1 MPTILPSQRT
11 AAQSQLPRERVR
23 ILIRLAVCPMVVLLG
38 TFAATSSADD
48 PQPDPGHDAT
58 AFRDRVQP
66 FVTKHCVE
74 CHRGD
79 KPKGD
84 LGLDRVANLFESA
97 SARKGWQ
104 AIRDRVT
111 AGEMPPEERPRPTAD
126 EIKSLVDWI
135 DAGVQDGVRR
145 ERAAQGR
152 VVFRRL
158 NRVEYQ
164 NTIRDLLGVSIDVKD
179 LLPVDSAADGFD
191 NVGDA
196 LHVSSFLMEKY
207 LEAADTAL
215 NNAIANHPKPPN
227 RISKRYS
234 LKETHQVRATTEKVF
249 RKSEGDAV
257 VMFSSSAWQSVSISP
272 FYPPDRGRYRF
283 RISASGV
290 QNERK
295 PVTYR
300 IDAGKMEMT
309 GRPHLVGYFD
319 APAEESKIVEFLD
332 DLEPRSTIRI
342 SPYGLASAQAVDKIG
357 ADTYEGPGLS
367 VDWVE
372 VEGPIHDA
380 WPPATHRRIF
390 GELAQ
395 GSFPAYN
402 FRERVEVISSDPQ
415 RDADRILRSFARR
428 AFRRNVTDEDLRP
441 YLALVDAKLAEKR
454 TFEQAVRA
462 GLTAILVA
470 PDFLFLRETPGP
482 LDDFA
487 LASRLS
493 YFLWSSMPDDELL
506 QLAADRKLT
515 GKADNLKASEPETPP
530 ASTTLREQVDR
541 MLKDSRSN
549 AFVENFVGQWLGLRD
564 IDFTLPSHILY
575 PDYDEMLKASM
586 LKEAELFF
594 AELLK
599 DDLNLTNFLSSDFTM
614 LNGRLAK
621 HYGIPGIDGWEFR
634 KTTLPADSH
643 RGGVLTMAAVMKVT
657 ANGTSTSPVVRGAW
671 VLERILGTPPPKPP
685 ENIAALEP
693 DTRGATTIREQLAK
707 HRQIETCAACHRLI
721 DPPGFALESFDV
733 IGGYREHYRTTGN
746 GKPVTIDGRRMHY
759 LEGKAID
766 PSDTLL
772 DGRRFANIDEFK
784 RLLLDDRNQFA
795 KTLTTKLVT
804 YATGGPPEPSDRPQ
818 IDAIVK
824 NVDANGNGF
833 RTLIHEIVQSALFRK
848 K

>member
-1 MPTILPSQRT
+1 MHGSRWNRLIPT
-11 AAQSQLPRERVR
+11 
-23 ILIRLAVCPMVVLLG
+23 LARWCFRHLTTGATGFVLLVG
-38 TFAATSSADD
+38 ATLLRAADPEPSAI
-48 PQPDPGHDAT
+48 
-58 AFRDRVQP
+58 AFEPKSFDQKVQP

-84 LGLDRVANLFESA
+84 LRLDRLTNAFDSPT
-97 SARKGWQ
+97 SRKSWQ
-104 AIRDRVT
+104 TIRDRVA
-111 AGEMPPEERPRPTAD
+111 AGEMPPEERPRPTVD
-126 EIKSLVDWI
+126 EIKALLEWI

-145 ERAAQGR
+145 ERAIQGR

-164 NTIRDLLGVSIDVKD
+164 NTIRDLLGVNIDVKD
-179 LLPVDSAADGFD
+179 MLPVDSAADGFD

-207 LEAADTAL
+207 LEAADAAL
-215 NNAIANHPKPPN
+215 NIAISNRPKPPPL
-227 RISKRYS
+227 ISKKYS

-257 VMFSSSAWQSVSISP
+257 VMFSSSAWQSVSITP

-290 QNERK
+290 QSAGK
-295 PVTYR
+295 PITYR

-319 APAEESKIVEFLD
+319 APAEKSNVVEFLD

-342 SPYGLASAQAVDKIG
+342 SPYGLAGAQVVDKVG
-357 ADTYEGPGLS
+357 ADAYDGPGLS

-372 VEGPIHDA
+372 VEGPLHDA
-380 WPPATHRRIF
+380 WPPASHRRIF
-390 GELAQ
+390 GDLAQ
-395 GSFPAYN
+395 GTFPEFN
-402 FRERVEVISSDPQ
+402 NRDRVEVTSKDPAH
-415 RDADRILRSFARR
+415 DAERILRAFASR
-428 AFRRNVTDEDLRP
+428 AFRRTITDEDVKP
-441 YLALVDAKLAEKR
+441 YIALVEAKLAEKR

-470 PDFLFLRETPGP
+470 PDFLFLRESPGP

-487 LASRLS
+487 LANRLS

-506 QLAADRKLT
+506 KLAAEGKLT
-515 GKADNLKASEPETPP
+515 GASANSAGKSSVDD
-530 ASTTLREQVDR
+530 ASVSPVLRAQVDR
-541 MLKDSRSN
+541 MLKDPRAS
-549 AFVENFVGQWLGLRD
+549 AFTENFVGQWLGLRD

-599 DDLNLTNFLSSDFTM
+599 DDLSLTNFLASDFTM

-621 HYGIPGIDGWEFR
+621 HYGIPDVDGWEFR
-634 KTTLPADSH
+634 KTKLPEGSH

-657 ANGTSTSPVVRGAW
+657 ANGTSTSPVTRGAW

-707 HRQIETCAACHRLI
+707 HRQIETCATCHRLI

-733 IGGYREHYRTTGN
+733 IGGYREHYRTHGN
-746 GKPVTIDGRRMHY
+746 GKPVFIDGRRMIY

-772 DGRRFANIDEFK
+772 DGRRFANVDEFK
-784 RLLLDDRNQFA
+784 RLLLDDREQFA
-795 KTLTTKLVT
+795 RALTTKLVT

-824 NVDANGNGF
+824 AVDAKGNGF
-833 RTLIHEIVQSALFRK
+833 RTLIHEIVQSDLFRSK
-848 K
+848 